1 MPHGIRSAMKSPI
14 AVVVLAAGAGTRM
27 KSAVPKVLHPLAGWP
42 MVRHVLE
49 NVAQLKPARI
59 IGVVSPGAKGVAA
72 AFAPYPTVVQR
83 QPLGTG
89 HATKAA
95 LGALKGHR
103 GPVLVVFADAPLVT
117 TAARSWR
124 QASISLWIVAVGV
137 LGFTASDPTPYGR
150 LIVRRG
156 VLEKI
161 VESRDADEAE
171 KAIDF
176 CNSGVMCVDGAL
188 LAQLL
193 AGIGNKNVKRE
204 YYLVDAVAVARAAGH
219 RAIAI
224 EGDEAEFQ
232 GVNSRAELAV
242 AERALQ
248 QRLRAAAL
256 AAGVTMSDP
265 DTVWLSAD
273 TRFAPD
279 VTIGPNVRFGLG
291 VSVGP
296 NVEIKAFCD
305 IEGARIGKGA
315 IIGPFARIRP
325 GSDVADDVHI
335 GNFVELKATR
345 MGRGAKANHLA
356 YLGDS
361 DIGARSNIGAGT
373 IAVNYDGFGKW
384 RTVIGDDAF
393 IGSNSSLVAPI
404 RVGRGANVT
413 AGSAITEDVPAGAVA
428 FGRAR
433 QVTKKGRAAPLRAKL
448 KARAAAAKR
457 AKAKKK

>member
-1 MPHGIRSAMKSPI
+1 MKSPI

-27 KSAVPKVLHPLAGWP
+27 KSTVPKVLHALAGWP

-49 NVAQLKPARI
+49 NVARLKPSRI
-59 IGVVSPGAKGVAA
+59 VGVVSPGATDVAA
-72 AFAPYPTVVQR
+72 AFAPYRTVVQR
-83 QPLGTG
+83 RQLGTG

-103 GPVLVVFADAPLVT
+103 GPVLVVYADAPLIT
-117 TAARSWR
+117 TATLQTLVDACRKE
-124 QASISLWIVAVGV
+124 QAAVGV
-137 LGFTASDPTPYGR
+137 LGFTAGDPTPYGR

-176 CNSGVMCVDGAL
+176 CNSGVMCLDGAL
-188 LAQLL
+188 LAGLL
-193 AGIGNKNVKRE
+193 AGIGNENAKRE
-204 YYLVDAVAVARAAGH
+204 YYLVDAVAVARAGGH
-219 RAIAI
+219 QTIAI
-224 EGDEAEFQ
+224 EGEEAEFQ
-232 GVNSRAELAV
+232 GVNTRAELAV
-242 AERALQ
+242 AEQALQ
-248 QRLRAAAL
+248 RRLRAAAL
-256 AAGVTMSDP
+256 AGGVTMTDP
-265 DTVWLSAD
+265 ATVWLSAD
-273 TRFAPD
+273 TRFAND
-279 VTIGPNVRFGLG
+279 ITIGPNVRFGPG
-291 VSVGP
+291 VSVSA

-325 GSDVADDVHI
+325 GSEVADDVHI

-384 RTVIGDDAF
+384 RTVIGEDAL
-393 IGSNSSLVAPI
+393 IGSNSSLVAPVRI
-404 RVGRGANVT
+404 GRGANVT

-433 QVTKKGRAAPLRAKL
+433 QVTKKGRAAALRAKL
-448 KARAAAAKR
+448 KARAAAATR
-457 AKAKKK
+457 AKKKK